1 MLLGRPFNRRDFF
14 KDIEYNVKNDYGSYK
29 ELISLT
35 IRDIS
40 ELKIGIQSK
49 QQEQDLEKALLGAE

>member
-14 KDIEYNVKNDYGSYK
+14 KDIDYYVKNCYGSYK